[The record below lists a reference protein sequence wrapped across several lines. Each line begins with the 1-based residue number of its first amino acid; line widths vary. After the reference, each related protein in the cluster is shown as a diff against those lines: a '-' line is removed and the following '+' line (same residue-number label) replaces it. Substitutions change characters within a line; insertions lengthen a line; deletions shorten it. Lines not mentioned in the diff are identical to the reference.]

1 MKPFAHEL
9 PRETAQ
15 SWKAA
20 IVLGILTV
28 GLAIHA
34 PRIVQAADNGPAHA
48 SNPAIPTVGME
59 GRLEAT
65 LPGTLLAAK
74 TADEKSLVIVRIAE
88 TRPHGTLTWYDL
100 RYVALVPGRYD
111 LRSCL
116 VRKDGSTT
124 GDLPNL
130 EVEVSGLLPASH
142 QGELVQQPRSLARF
156 FGGYRE
162 TLIGAGILWLLAL
175 FVLILVGR
183 KKAAVPAQ
191 PNAPSQPTLAQRLSP
206 LIMKAA
212 AGELSNDGKAHL
224 ERLLL
229 SYWRERLQLAELSP
243 GDAVVALRQHPEAGI
258 LLRALEDW
266 LHRPPGVARVDIQA
280 FLQPYLNPGEQPIAG
295 NPAPSAP

>member
-1 MKPFAHEL
+1 VKPLAHEL
-9 PRETAQ
+9 VRVIAR
-15 SWKAA
+15 SCKAA
-20 IVLGILTV
+20 IALGIVTV
-28 GLAIHA
+28 GLTIEA
-34 PRIVQAADNGPAHA
+34 PRTVQAADKGPAHA

-65 LPGTLLAAK
+65 LPGTLLEAK

-116 VRKDGSTT
+116 VRKDGSTS

-156 FGGYRE
+156 FGGYRQ
-162 TLIGAGILWLLAL
+162 TLIGAGIVWLLAL
-175 FVLILVGR
+175 LALILAGR
-183 KKAAVPAQ
+183 KKAAEPAQ
-191 PNAPSQPTLAQRLSP
+191 PIAPPQPTLAQRLSP
-206 LIMKAA
+206 LILKAA
-212 AGELSNDGKAHL
+212 AGDLSNDGKAHL

-229 SYWRERLQLAELSP
+229 SYWRERLNLAELSP
-243 GDAVVALRQHPEAGI
+243 GDAIEALREHPEAGI

-266 LHRPPGVARVDIQA
+266 LHRPPGVAHVDIQA
-280 FLQPYLNPGEQPIAG
+280 LLQPYLSPSEQPIVA
-295 NPAPSAP
+295 NPTPQVQ

>member
-1 MKPFAHEL
+1 VKSFAHE
-9 PRETAQ
+9 PRRETAQ

-20 IVLGILTV
+20 IALGIFIV
-28 GLAIHA
+28 GLTIDA
-34 PRIVQAADNGPAHA
+34 PRTMQAADNGPAHG

-65 LPGTLLAAK
+65 LPGTLLEAK

-88 TRPHGTLTWYDL
+88 TRPHGALTWYDL

-124 GDLPNL
+124 GDLPNQ

-162 TLIGAGILWLLAL
+162 TLIGTGILWLLAL
-175 FVLILVGR
+175 FALILAGR
-183 KKAAVPAQ
+183 KKAAGPVQ
-191 PNAPSQPTLAQRLSP
+191 PSTPSPPTLAQRLSP

-212 AGELSNDGKAHL
+212 AGELSNDGKARL

-229 SYWRERLQLAELSP
+229 SYWRQRLQLAELSP
-243 GDAVVALRQHPEAGI
+243 GDSMEALREHPEAGT

-266 LHRPPGVARVDIQA
+266 LHRPPGVAHVDIQA
-280 FLQPYLNPGEQPIAG
+280 LLQPYLNPGEQPIAA
-295 NPAPSAP
+295 NPARSAQ